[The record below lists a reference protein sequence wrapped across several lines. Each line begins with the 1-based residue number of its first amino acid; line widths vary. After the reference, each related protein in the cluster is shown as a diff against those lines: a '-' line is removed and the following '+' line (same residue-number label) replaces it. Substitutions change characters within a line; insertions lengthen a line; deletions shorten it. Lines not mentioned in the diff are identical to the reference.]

1 MNTVFS
7 VILFFFIMWV
17 NAQETEVA
25 NDTLTINQTFTPN
38 DSSYE
43 GSLDQLYHYIYNEF
57 NFSGIN
63 KKDIPEAFN
72 GKSFFIF
79 FVKFAISEDGKPFE
93 FSGEEI
99 DIENPFYLEAVRVL
113 SSTKWN
119 TATENGQYKKQFV
132 VIPIKVS
139 TNDLK

>member
-1 MNTVFS
+1 MRTFI
-7 VILFFFIMWV
+7 ILLFAISSLLCS
-17 NAQETEVA
+17 AQEQESITNTIDETI
-25 NDTLTINQTFTPN
+25 TLY
-38 DSSYE
+38 DASYE
-43 GSLDQLYHYIYNEF
+43 GSLDDLYYAIYNNYTF
-57 NFSGIN
+57 QGIS
-63 KKDIPEAFN
+63 KSDLPEKAK
-72 GKSFFIF
+72 GKTFFIF
-79 FVKFAISEDGKPFE
+79 YVKFAISEDGKPFE

-99 DIENPFYLEAVRVL
+99 DQKSPLYTEAVRVL